1 MKKVSW
7 YSNGQKESEGTFKD
21 GLKDRKWTYW
31 YENGQKKEE
40 ITYKDGFVKEV
51 KSINVSQLVVG
62 KWTLNSV
69 SAEINSKDGEEG
81 VDETEQRPFSDLSLS
96 DYSLSMNEDNTF
108 DEMWVTDDGDTTNIG
123 GTWELNGV
131 DLKFHQTM
139 RNGFED
145 DEEHN
150 FEIKIAPT
158 GNMITWSRVDDLDND
173 GEDDDVFMFT
183 TYRSK

>member
-1 MKKVSW
+1 M
-7 YSNGQKESEGTFKD
+7 NRESQGIII
-21 GLKDRKWTYW
+21 G
-31 YENGQKKEE
+31 
-40 ITYKDGFVKEV
+40 
-51 KSINVSQLVVG
+51 LVVIAAILFFSSTRQTVVG
-62 KWTLNSV
+62 TWTLNSV

-81 VDETEQRPFSDLSLS
+81 VDETERRPFSDLSLS

-108 DEMWVTDDGDTTNIG
+108 DEMWVTDYGDTTNIG
-123 GTWELNGV
+123 GTWELTGD
-131 DLKFHQTM
+131 DLKLHQTM

-150 FEIKIAPT
+150 FEIKLAPT
-158 GNMITWSRVDDLDND
+158 GNMIKWSRNNDLDND